1 MKLNHVENYL
11 YLYLYIAVEKDE
23 KLLGKIKKRGVWK
36 IIYIYTDEKLLGKI
50 KKGRLENY
58 LYLYI
63 SVERDENLL
72 GKIKRGDLIIRYAV
86 TFRYFFLMTKLKMG

>member
-1 MKLNHVENYL
+1 MIVQKGINNIFCYVIQLRWLLHVETNMKLNHVENYL

-50 KKGRLENY
+50 KKGRL
-58 LYLYI
+58 
-63 SVERDENLL
+63 
-72 GKIKRGDLIIRYAV
+72 
-86 TFRYFFLMTKLKMG
+86 